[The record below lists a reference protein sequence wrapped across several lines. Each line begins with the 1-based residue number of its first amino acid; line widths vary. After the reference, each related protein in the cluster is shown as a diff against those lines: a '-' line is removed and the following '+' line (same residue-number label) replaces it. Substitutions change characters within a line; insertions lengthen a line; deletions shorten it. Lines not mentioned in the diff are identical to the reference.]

1 MTDEIVIGMAGL
13 GTVGSGVYNVLK
25 RNADLI
31 SKRCGHSTRIKTVVC
46 RNLEKARLTVD
57 EKVQLTQ
64 NWEEIA
70 NDPDINIVIEV
81 MGGIEPAKSLIL
93 AALRN
98 GKDVITANKA
108 LLATHGNEIFKV
120 AKACHRTVAFEAS
133 VAGGIPI
140 IKTLREGLSANRIEW
155 IAGIINGTSN
165 YILTQMQEKGCSFQ
179 MALEQAQ
186 ALGYAEADPTFDI
199 EGIDAGH
206 KIAILSA
213 LAFGTEVHFDE
224 RHISGISTLKLEDI
238 ECAKRLGY
246 QVKLLGITRQQE
258 NGVDVRVHP
267 TLVPENGFLSK
278 VNNVMNAVVVKA
290 DAVNTVKLVGPG
302 AGSEPT
308 ASAVIADLV
317 DVIKGRSEPPEF
329 EDCNSKWL
337 NLDEVV
343 SAFYV
348 RIPLENLSEEE
359 IMTRFEENG
368 MTLVNCIS
376 DAGQLCGVT
385 NEVNEGQMRLVWE
398 SLMKRMEQPK
408 DAQLLHVFVD

>member
-1 MTDEIVIGMAGL
+1 MTDEIVIGMAGV

-31 SKRCGHSTRIKTVVC
+31 TKRCGHSARIKTVVC
-46 RNLEKARLTVD
+46 RNIEKARLTVD

-70 NDPDINIVIEV
+70 NDPDINIVVEV

-155 IAGIINGTSN
+155 IVGIINGTSN

-224 RHISGISTLKLEDI
+224 RHISGISTLKL
-238 ECAKRLGY
+238 
-246 QVKLLGITRQQE
+246 LGITRQQE
-258 NGVDVRVHP
+258 NGIDVRVHP

-290 DAVNTVKLVGPG
+290 DAVNTVKLMGPG

-329 EDCNSKWL
+329 EDSNSKWL
-337 NLDEVV
+337 NLDEVE

-348 RIPLENLSEEE
+348 RIPLETLSEEE
-359 IMTRFEENG
+359 IMTCFEENG
-368 MTLVNCIS
+368 MILVNCIS
-376 DAGQLCGVT
+376 DVGQLCGVT